1 MAKAKEEKKD
11 TSKKYWKIMAPGWT
25 KPVLRPKDGT
35 PDRVLKSLRAKT
47 GYTVEEA

>member
-1 MAKAKEEKKD
+1 MANKKTEKKD
-11 TSKKYWKIMAPGWT
+11 TSKKYWKIMAPGWI

-35 PDRVLKSLRAKT
+35 PERVLKSIKAKR

>member
-1 MAKAKEEKKD
+1 MANKKAEQKD

-25 KPVLRPKDGT
+25 KPVLRPKEGT
-35 PDRVLKSLRAKT
+35 PERVLKSIKAKR

>member
-1 MAKAKEEKKD
+1 MANKKAEQKD

-25 KPVLRPKDGT
+25 KPVLRPKEGT
-35 PDRVLKSLRAKT
+35 PERVLKSIIAKR